1 MESVFSQVEFPCS
14 INVPPRILH
23 QGLYHELERL
33 VKKKLEGNCY
43 PKIGYIKPGSVQIIR
58 KPLGRR
64 TGSHLTGNVSYDIQV
79 RCSAAHPVR
88 GQIIP
93 CMVVGKND
101 IGVLAANYQF
111 PAFTMF
117 IMRTPDDSSDAL
129 DRVQKNS
136 YIEVKVLEYTLKA
149 ANNLDRMKAEYWMV
163 CSLANAKAAA
173 ERYHILPM
181 ISDRPDLM
189 VNSSCY
195 DLAEVNS
202 KREELS
208 NKMYGILEDTK
219 RSIQSIRS
227 EYLKLITSNPELT
240 SKDFFIQSMI
250 GRSKGHYVIG
260 KLHGIVQEG
269 TECIHTLDVIH
280 STRPDLIRKEMTI
293 SIPLSKSHRKPD
305 NKANRGDI
313 MIYIDYADGT
323 AKSHQK
329 LDLWGRHV
337 KYIVNTTEMVHANAP
352 YVQQLTNI
360 LCSRG
365 DIRFDRKDRI
375 QEFKDKKSQKHVAT
389 VISKNPH
396 VLNRAYY
403 KMKELMD
410 FFGESVF
417 LDRNMKIACIA
428 ECPGGFVQAM
438 IDTRMYNPSEDHP
451 IDGYTDDISCIS
463 IGINC
468 PPWQDLV
475 DRVRKSY
482 SFVNLRCDGENS
494 CERQEGKTNLLVI
507 GGTKRSSDPELTRRG
522 DILQRES
529 RARFCREFAEEGADL
544 VTGDAGIERNKADST
559 EEMDTHRLLIA
570 EIIMALTCQK
580 PGGCFILKIYD
591 MATELTMN
599 LLEVLSF
606 CYEEIGLFKPNTSR
620 AASSEKYLVCKK
632 MNVSDD
638 VRKELIHNLEQ
649 IIDTE
654 LPEGSYYAS
663 MIAVPDVKLRE
674 AITNYNSYYMGHQG
688 KFIEEGRRYAM
699 MYNNTLKADN
709 SEKMFFNI
717 LGRVG
722 LQTSTAQ
729 DFYQTVGM
737 KVPKA

>member
-1 MESVFSQVEFPCS
+1 MYIMENVFSQVELPCS
-14 INVPPRILH
+14 VNIPPRMLH
-23 QGLYHELERL
+23 QGLYHDLERL
-33 VKKKLEGNCY
+33 VKKKLEGNCV
-43 PKIGYIKPGSVQIIR
+43 PKIGYIKPGSVQIMR
-58 KPLGRR
+58 KPLGKR
-64 TGSHLTGNVSYDIQV
+64 TGSHLTGNITYDVQV
-79 RCSAAHPVR
+79 RCSAAHPMK

-117 IMRTPDDSSDAL
+117 IMRTPDDASDAL

-181 ISDRPDLM
+181 IPECPTLLA
-189 VNSSCY
+189 NPTCY
-195 DLAEVNS
+195 DLMDINA
-202 KREELS
+202 KRDELS
-208 NKMYGILEDTK
+208 NKMYGTLETTK
-219 RSIQSIRS
+219 RSIQTIRS
-227 EYLKLITSNPELT
+227 EYLKLITTDPELS

-260 KLHGIVQEG
+260 KLRSLTQEDK
-269 TECIHTLDVIH
+269 ECIHSLDVIH
-280 STRPDLIRKEMTI
+280 STRPDIIGKEISI
-293 SIPLSKSHRKPD
+293 SIPLAKSHKKPD
-305 NKANRGDI
+305 QRATSGDI
-313 MIYIDYADGT
+313 MLYVDYLDGT
-323 AKSHQK
+323 AKSHQT

-337 KYIVNTTEMVHANAP
+337 KYIVNTTEMVHANVP

-360 LCSRG
+360 MCSRG
-365 DIRFDRKDRI
+365 DVKFDRNGRV
-375 QEFKDKKSQKHVAT
+375 QSFKDKKTGKPVAT
-389 VISKNPH
+389 VIGKNPH

-417 LDRNMKIACIA
+417 LNRDMKIACIA
-428 ECPGGFVQAM
+428 ECPGGFIQAM
-438 IDTRMYNPSEDHP
+438 LDTRMYNPSEDHP
-451 IDGYTDDISCIS
+451 VDGYKDDIACIS

-468 PPWQDLV
+468 PPWQDLA
-475 DRVRKSY
+475 DKVRKSY
-482 SFVNLRCDGENS
+482 KFVHLRCDKEDS
-494 CERQEGKTNLLVI
+494 CEKQDGKTNLLLI
-507 GGTKRSSDPELTRRG
+507 GSTKKRDDPSG
-522 DILQRES
+522 DILLRES
-529 RARFCREFAEEGADL
+529 RERFYEEFKDGGADL
-544 VTGDAGIERNKADST
+544 VTGDAGIERNKAEST

-620 AASSEKYLVCKK
+620 AASSEKYLVCK
-632 MNVSDD
+632 NLHVSDD
-638 VRKELIHNLEQ
+638 VRKDLVLKMEK
-649 IIDTE
+649 IIDSV
-654 LPEGSYYAS
+654 PREGTYYAN
-663 MIAVPDVKLRE
+663 MIAVPDSKLKE
-674 AITNYNSYYMGHQG
+674 AITNYNSYYMGHQA
-688 KFIEEGRRYAM
+688 KFIEEGRRYALL
-699 MYNNTLKADN
+699 YNNALNAEN
-709 SEKMFFNI
+709 SDKMFYNI

-729 DFYQTVGM
+729 DFYETVGM
-737 KVPKA
+737 KVPNE